1 MIKLK
6 LLTILL
12 LSILSFSCK
21 NQILTQANIPTST
34 IFREEPIANL
44 AIPSKDATVKVT
56 PVESIYQTGNTYL
69 IYNCYHVFFDFNGRY
84 YITAIDKCDY
94 DANAKTVK
102 YTNIDFRHLLEIDI
116 NDGFKMKE
124 VTNYFATR
132 NNPETNDLYNKIQSI
147 VNGEAW
153 TNANKIYIQTNGKWY
168 SSSDITNLSEETNIT
183 HIPPDASKKEK
194 TELYKIPIKARNG
207 KTYTYTYATGGKNFS
222 ITRLT
227 NRMRQQANRLEY
239 QFDFKNEDFNNHH
252 MFDLGLNTD
261 GSTNAKFRLNPTN
274 YINNDTNYVYMG
286 ATSAAGQLWIMP
298 VKKDGKDYLI
308 RLVEHGGPEMYLISD
323 LKNDTIK
330 YKAEYQK
337 SLAKS
342 LELSSTNA
350 NINDIRNAAYET
362 IFNDANYKANKYFL
376 DVVNNMGAKG
386 GDNDIYVSSSKPIT
400 HYVIEIVDIE

>member
-6 LLTILL
+6 LLTILF

-21 NQILTQANIPTST
+21 KEILNPDNIPSRT
-34 IFREEPIANL
+34 IFKEEPIANL

-69 IYNCYHVFFDFNGRY
+69 IYNCYHVFFDFNGKY

-102 YTNIDFRHLLEIDI
+102 YTNTGFRHLLEIDI

-168 SSSDITNLSEETNIT
+168 SSSDIINWQKETNK
-183 HIPPDASKKEK
+183 PADAKQKAK

-207 KTYTYTYATGGKNFS
+207 KTYTYAYATGGKNFS

-261 GSTNAKFRLNPTN
+261 GSANAKFRLNPTN
-274 YINNDTNYVYMG
+274 YIDNDTNYVYMG

-308 RLVEHGGPEMYLISD
+308 RLLEHGGPEMYLISD
-323 LKNDTIK
+323 LKSDMIK
-330 YKAEYQK
+330 YKSEYQK

-362 IFNDANYKANKYFL
+362 IFNDANYKANKYFF
-376 DVVNNMGAKG
+376 DVVSNMGVKG
-386 GDNDIYVSSSKPIT
+386 GENGIYVSSSKPIT

>member
-6 LLTILL
+6 LLTILF
-12 LSILSFSCK
+12 LSVLSFSCK
-21 NQILTQANIPTST
+21 KEILNPDNIPSRT
-34 IFREEPIANL
+34 IFKEEPIANL

-84 YITAIDKCDY
+84 YITAIDKCNY
-94 DANAKTVK
+94 DAEQKTVK
-102 YTNIDFRHLLEIDI
+102 YTNTGFRHLLEIDI

-153 TNANKIYIQTNGKWY
+153 TNANKIYIQTNDKWY
-168 SSSDITNLSEETNIT
+168 SSSDITNWRVETNK
-183 HIPPDASKKEK
+183 PADAKQKAK

-207 KTYTYTYATGGKNFS
+207 KTYTYAYATGGKNFS

-227 NRMRQQANRLEY
+227 NRMCQQANRLEY

-274 YINNDTNYVYMG
+274 YIGNDTNYVYMG
-286 ATSAAGQLWIMP
+286 ATSADGQLWIMP

-323 LKNDTIK
+323 LQSNTIK
-330 YKAEYQK
+330 YKDEYQK

-376 DVVNNMGAKG
+376 DVVSNMGAKG
-386 GDNDIYVSSSKPIT
+386 GENGIYVSSSKPIT

>member
-168 SSSDITNLSEETNIT
+168 SSSDITNWSEETNIT

-286 ATSAAGQLWIMP
+286 ATSA
-298 VKKDGKDYLI
+298 DG
-308 RLVEHGGPEMYLISD
+308 
-323 LKNDTIK
+323 
-330 YKAEYQK
+330 
-337 SLAKS
+337 
-342 LELSSTNA
+342 
-350 NINDIRNAAYET
+350 
-362 IFNDANYKANKYFL
+362 
-376 DVVNNMGAKG
+376 
-386 GDNDIYVSSSKPIT
+386 
-400 HYVIEIVDIE
+400 

>member
-6 LLTILL
+6 LLTILF
-12 LSILSFSCK
+12 LSVLSFSCK
-21 NQILTQANIPTST
+21 KEILNPDNIPSRT
-34 IFREEPIANL
+34 IFKEEPIANL
-44 AIPSKDATVKVT
+44 AIPSKDATVKVK

-69 IYNCYHVFFDFNGRY
+69 IYNCYHVFFDFNGKY

-102 YTNIDFRHLLEIDI
+102 YTNIDFHHLLEIDI
-116 NDGFKMKE
+116 NDDFKMKE

-153 TNANKIYIQTNGKWY
+153 TNANKIYIQTNGQWY
-168 SSSDITNLSEETNIT
+168 SSSDITNWQAESNK
-183 HIPPDASKKEK
+183 PADAKQKAK
-194 TELYKIPIKARNG
+194 TELYKIPIKAGNG
-207 KTYTYTYATGGKNFS
+207 KTYTYAYAAGGKDFS

-261 GSTNAKFRLNPTN
+261 GITNAKFRLNPTN
-274 YINNDTNYVYMG
+274 YIGNDTNYVYMG
-286 ATSAAGQLWIMP
+286 ATSADGQLWIMP

-323 LKNDTIK
+323 LQSNTIK

-386 GDNDIYVSSSKPIT
+386 GDDGIYVSSSKPIT

>member
-12 LSILSFSCK
+12 LSVLSFSCK
-21 NQILTQANIPTST
+21 KEILNPDNIPSRT

-56 PVESIYQTGNTYL
+56 PVESIYKTGNTYL
-69 IYNCYHVFFDFNGRY
+69 IYNWYRGFFDFNGRY
-84 YITAIDKCDY
+84 YLTAMDKCSY
-94 DANAKTVK
+94 DASAKTIK
-102 YTNIDFRHLLEIDI
+102 ITNAQYLNLLEIDI
-116 NDGFKMKE
+116 NDDFKMREIK
-124 VTNYFATR
+124 TNLVI
-132 NNPETNDLYNKIQSI
+132 NGELYIKIQDI
-147 VNGEAW
+147 IDGKAL

-168 SSSDITNLSEETNIT
+168 SSSDIINWQEETKIT
-183 HIPPDASKKEK
+183 THPPDASKKEK

-207 KTYTYTYATGGKNFS
+207 KTYTYVYASEGRKFS

-239 QFDFKNEDFNNHH
+239 QFNFNNEDFNNHH

-261 GSTNAKFRLNPTN
+261 GSANAEFRLNPTN
-274 YINNDTNYVYMG
+274 YINNNTNYVYMG

-308 RLVEHGGPEMYLISD
+308 RLLEHGGPEMYLISD
-323 LKNDTIK
+323 LKSDMIK
-330 YKAEYQK
+330 YKSEYQK

-376 DVVNNMGAKG
+376 DTVSNIGATGIGNRLLKNTMLLRVNL
-386 GDNDIYVSSSKPIT
+386 
-400 HYVIEIVDIE
+400 